1 MEGGEK
7 KKIRGPVNENAER
20 RLKLRSWR
28 RRRKDIPTR
37 IVTGQGKVTGGKM
50 KGVNEKRTK

>member
-37 IVTGQGKVTGGKM
+37 LVTGQGESDGWEDEGR
-50 KGVNEKRTK
+50 E